1 MTHGQNG
8 GFEAHKKESRESNI
22 LPPIKWRVMDL
33 KMIFVKNLEQA
44 IDNAQFTPSSFQ
56 TNSGVYC
63 RKYHE
68 FSES

>member
-1 MTHGQNG
+1 
-8 GFEAHKKESRESNI
+8 
-22 LPPIKWRVMDL
+22 VMDL

-44 IDNAQFTPSSFQ
+44 IDNAQFTSSSFQ